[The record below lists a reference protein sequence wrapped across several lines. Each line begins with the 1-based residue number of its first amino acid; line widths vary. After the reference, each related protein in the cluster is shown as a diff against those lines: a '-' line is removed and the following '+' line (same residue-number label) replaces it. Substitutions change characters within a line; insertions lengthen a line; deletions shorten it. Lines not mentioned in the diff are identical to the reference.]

1 MLRRKSGLKVRHPL
15 HFSEAYQIS
24 FGDGSSM
31 GELSEK
37 RWAVISERGCEASG
51 MVYAEAA
58 ALMRKLDEEKVYGL
72 CIVAEEVARHLPP
85 VRAAVSTTSRPTETR
100 HTPT

>member
-1 MLRRKSGLKVRHPL
+1 
-15 HFSEAYQIS
+15 
-24 FGDGSSM
+24 M

-58 ALMRKLDEEKVYGL
+58 ALMRQLDHEKVYGL
-72 CIVAEEVARHLPP
+72 CVVADTAARHLPP
-85 VRAAVSTTSRPTETR
+85 VKAVVSTTSRPTETR
-100 HTPT
+100 QSKT